1 MARGKKARINQ
12 KTKRGITM
20 GKNYYLHKNKKTG
33 EVLYL
38 EYDKIKGYPITPK
51 TKIEDAIEVHK
62 IIFANKTLQEKL
74 VKKKV
79 EIKLRYFIKKLEEF
93 DTSDDSSSGEVQ
105 NTILEAERLRIN
117 ILNRYVHYL
126 GNTYASYTLSKIQV
140 IINQLKVN
148 LYQKLKKE
156 RYQSFKKQTDIQN
169 LYYLDEEEPK
179 KGRGR

>member
-38 EYDKIKGYPITPK
+38 EYDKIKGYSITPK

-79 EIKLRYFIKKLEEF
+79 EIKLRYLIQKLEEF

>member
-1 MARGKKARINQ
+1 MTAD
-12 KTKRGITM
+12 
-20 GKNYYLHKNKKTG
+20 YL
-33 EVLYL
+33 V
-38 EYDKIKGYPITPK
+38 
-51 TKIEDAIEVHK
+51 
-62 IIFANKTLQEKL
+62 
-74 VKKKV
+74 KKV
-79 EIKLRYFIKKLEEF
+79 EIKLRYLIQKLEEF